1 MATAKFF
8 FYLPQFI
15 VKCTTGLTATCT
27 ESNYKMQKHW
37 HQSLNPVW
45 RNMVMRSTT
54 KVKCCRHL
62 KLDTKM
68 PRKCQDKT
76 SCYYSSQEH
85 ITEIAYENSRYKK
98 SLPLKKLQRTASS
111 QLQTIQLAQ

>member
-1 MATAKFF
+1 
-8 FYLPQFI
+8 
-15 VKCTTGLTATCT
+15 
-27 ESNYKMQKHW
+27 
-37 HQSLNPVW
+37 
-45 RNMVMRSTT
+45 MRSTT

-85 ITEIAYENSRYKK
+85 ITEIKLHMKTARTKAVFATKETAENCIK
-98 SLPLKKLQRTASS
+98 STTNN
-111 QLQTIQLAQ
+111 TISTVTS